1 MCTRYTLTEKHLRA
15 VLARLGIAT
24 PVRFTSRYNIAPNT
38 DIPVVRTAPRTTK
51 YEALTLR
58 WGLVPSW
65 SKDAD
70 GPPLVNARAD
80 TVATKPSFR
89 DALRTRRCLIPASG
103 FYEWETIGR
112 AKKPWLFR
120 THHEEPFCFAGLW
133 DAWHAPDG
141 SVRETCAFITGEP
154 NDLMR
159 PLHHRMPVML
169 GADDYARWL
178 DPAVTEPAQLAALL
192 GVPPVASVT
201 KFAVST
207 HVSNVRNEGPEC
219 LAPASADLAAE
230 NSGPQL
236 SLGF

>member
-1 MCTRYTLTEKHLRA
+1 MCTRYVLKEQHLRDI
-15 VLARLGIAT
+15 LTRLGIAA
-24 PVRFTSRYNIAPNT
+24 PVRFSSRYNIAPNT
-38 DIPVVRTAPRTTK
+38 DIPVVRTVPRTTK
-51 YEALTLR
+51 NECVMLR
-58 WGLVPSW
+58 WGLVPAW
-65 SKDAD
+65 AKADD

-89 DALRTRRCLIPASG
+89 DALRTRRCLIPATG

-120 THHEEPFCFAGLW
+120 THDEEPFCFAGLW

-141 SVRETCAFITGEP
+141 TVRETCAFVTGEP

-159 PLHHRMPVML
+159 PIHHRMPVML
-169 GADDYARWL
+169 GPDDYGRWL
-178 DPAVTEPAQLAALL
+178 DPALTQTEQITPLLHIPLTAA
-192 GVPPVASVT
+192 VS

-207 HVSNVRNEGPEC
+207 HVSNVRHEGPEC
-219 LAPASADLAAE
+219 LAPASDDLAAE
-230 NSGPQL
+230 GAGPQL